1 MVQVKQRR
9 PHIFNSDF
17 KFRGLQ
23 SCDYINKYS
32 LLNIYSVPCI
42 KKLEFKVSLLEITKH
57 ITLEVEDTQEDEY
70 KTILFFLFFLF
81 GGVTPFLKN
90 IIIKPTSRK
99 KRAIT
104 ILENIFFCIRFT
116 KPQEILNFLFYYRY
130 FKRFKDAWG
139 RPQPLWLY
147 KESKKN
153 DLYFLKIKDVLT
165 SLGNISY
172 LFTTELLFV
181 NLKEN
186 MKYFLKL
193 WIKNKKSLIEHQH
206 ACRDIPFLRA

>member
-1 MVQVKQRR
+1 MIKEKKKI
-9 PHIFNSDF
+9 PHFFNSEF

-23 SCDYINKYS
+23 SCDYINKYT

-42 KKLEFKVSLLEITKH
+42 KKMEFKVSLLEITKF
-57 ITLEVEDTQEDEY
+57 IALDLEDYEEDEY

-99 KRAIT
+99 KRAVT
-104 ILENIFFCIRFT
+104 ILENVFFCIRFSQ
-116 KPQEILNFLFYYRY
+116 PQEILNFLFYYRN
-130 FKRFKDAWG
+130 FKRFKDDWG
-139 RPQPLWLY
+139 RPQPIWLY
-147 KESKKN
+147 KESKN
-153 DLYFLKIKDVLT
+153 NLYFLKIKDVFS
-165 SLGNISY
+165 SLGNIQY

-181 NLKEN
+181 SLKEN
-186 MKYFLKL
+186 LRYFLKL

-206 ACRDIPFLRA
+206 ACRDIPFLRT